1 MNTKKENKS
10 LKMQNSSNNELNEKE
25 AKSYKNEIK
34 QLMEELMKIKET
46 WVPAD
51 KKKEYIVTID
61 SLEKNNKILK
71 DDIIKKKE
79 YISQL
84 KDTIEKN
91 NNELN
96 MIQVKSKK
104 DINITNEI
112 KNLKLDNNRKE
123 NIIKE
128 LKSNLEMYKNKE
140 KKKEENKENTIDKI
154 KKLTNDINLK
164 DAIIKDLKDKYE
176 KLQQNNNNIIEN
188 TLNNKKNANLNEQ
201 KKLKDDIQ
209 KKDQLIK
216 SLKHKNFSLS
226 MELKEIQTQQ
236 MKQSKNNTNELIKQQ
251 QLHSKTKSQ
260 LDDYQITLE
269 KMASCLR
276 KIFKDLFMKYEK
288 EQNKKNAINI
298 PKSMQEGMDIL
309 GVDEYEVGLMF
320 NPEND
325 NNFILRQIDENLN
338 DINNFDGENIIQL
351 YYRLING
358 TGNQNNEIKK
368 TDFSFKY

>member
-1 MNTKKENKS
+1 LTND
-10 LKMQNSSNNELNEKE
+10 LN
-25 AKSYKNEIK
+25 
-34 QLMEELMKIKET
+34 
-46 WVPAD
+46 
-51 KKKEYIVTID
+51 
-61 SLEKNNKILK
+61 
-71 DDIIKKKE
+71 
-79 YISQL
+79 L
-84 KDTIEKN
+84 KDT
-91 NNELN
+91 
-96 MIQVKSKK
+96 
-104 DINITNEI
+104 
-112 KNLKLDNNRKE
+112 
-123 NIIKE
+123 
-128 LKSNLEMYKNKE
+128 
-140 KKKEENKENTIDKI
+140 
-154 KKLTNDINLK
+154 
-164 DAIIKDLKDKYE
+164 IIKDLKEKYE
-176 KLQQNNNNIIEN
+176 KLLQNNNNIIEN
-188 TLNNKKNANLNEQ
+188 TLNNKKNSNLNEQ

-276 KIFKDLFMKYEK
+276 RIFKDLFMKYEK

-325 NNFILRQIDENLN
+325 NNLILRQIDDNLN

-358 TGNQNNEIKK
+358 AGNQNNEIKN
-368 TDFSFKY
+368 TDFSFK